1 MSSFEVQQFYSKVGN
16 TFITR
21 CDTQKYVQLI
31 SAGRFVCTDLSEPLR
46 GKKKY
51 DFTANHNVSPRV
63 KGASCQTLMSLRRL
77 TAGRRASDHPP
88 N

>member
-21 CDTQKYVQLI
+21 RDTQKYVQLI
-31 SAGRFVCTDLSEPLR
+31 SAGRFVCTDLSEPLDR
-46 GKKKY
+46 GKKNH
-51 DFTANHNVSPRV
+51 FRANHNVSPRV
-63 KGASCQTLMSLRRL
+63 KGGSCQMLMSLRRL
-77 TAGRRASDHPP
+77 TARCRASDHPP